1 MKDHHVSISIILVMA
16 LGSNTHAQEMA
27 APPMVVIDQNEKRVV
42 EPPPHGKI
50 GLSTAYRI
58 TDGIAGRTME
68 FRRRTLHKD
77 AAIGIHPINH
87 DEVYYVLSGKGIVQS
102 DGETKTLT
110 AGMAAYLYRGANVGI
125 RQIGDHPLDIIISY
139 PVVGKP

>member
-1 MKDHHVSISIILVMA
+1 MTLST
-16 LGSNTHAQEMA
+16 NTHAQDKS
-27 APPMVVIDQNEKRVV
+27 APHMVVIEQDEKRVI

-68 FRRRTLHKD
+68 FRRRILHKD

-87 DEVYYVLSGKGIVQS
+87 DEVYYVLSGTGIVQS
-102 DGETKTLT
+102 DGQTKTLT
-110 AGMAAYLYRGANVGI
+110 AGMAAYLYSGAHVGI
-125 RQIGDHPLDIIISY
+125 KQIGDHPLDIIISY
-139 PVVGKP
+139 PVVGQP